1 MGLFGLGSGRK
12 SRRRA
17 RTEPRLFANSRRGSD
32 RRNEERPRRRRRSII
47 VRLFTLAAAL
57 SIWGMV
63 ILGAGFSYIWFSLDQ
78 KGLLNIP
85 QREPGVM
92 LLAADGSVL
101 SEQGAFFGD
110 EVRIAELPSYV
121 PNAIIAIEDRRFRW
135 HHGVDPIGLTRAM
148 VENLKAGRVV
158 QGGSTL
164 TQQLAKNLFLSPE
177 KTFERKA
184 QEMVLA
190 IWLESRF
197 SKDEILQ
204 LYVNRV
210 YFGSGATGIEK
221 AAQRYFGKSA
231 RDVNLSEA
239 AILAAVLKAPATY
252 NPLLHPKEGA
262 ARAREVIDSMTAEGF
277 LSETEAQDAIA
288 TPLAV
293 KASDYVPATQYIADW
308 VIEQLP
314 GLVQK
319 YDRSIIVETTIEPDL
334 QARAETALRK
344 RLNEEGGKLHV
355 TQGAF
360 VLMDTAGAVKALVG
374 GKSYQKSQFNRA
386 TKAKRQP
393 GSSFKPFVYL
403 TAVEQ
408 GYSPGSVEVDEPIK
422 IGDWE
427 PENYK
432 RKYLGTVTLKKAL
445 ALSLNTVAAKLA
457 YNVGPQNVVN
467 TAHRL
472 GITSELAPNAS
483 IALGTSEV
491 TLLEMTSAFVPFA
504 NGGAPAPPFVIK
516 RITTRDGEVLYER
529 QGQALAPIVS
539 SFDLG
544 AMNDMMRAVLI
555 EGTGRRAK
563 FGKFDLAGK
572 TGTSQEYRD
581 AWFIGYSSYMVAG
594 VWAGNDDN
602 TPTEKVTGG
611 SIPAAIWRDVMEPA
625 HQGLKPLPLPGD
637 EDYQYNGDPAVADYE
652 SDPARRRK
660 AAEQYADD
668 GSQGDGFFDLFF
680 SKKEKRKQRAT
691 TTVDPPNR
699 RNSAFEQTRGN
710 QPVHKPN

>member
-1 MGLFGLGSGRK
+1 MGLFRRG
-12 SRRRA
+12 SRRSSRQRA
-17 RTEPRLFANSRRGSD
+17 RAEPRLFASSRRDDS
-32 RRNEERPRRRRRSII
+32 RRVPTRRRRSRSI
-47 VRLFTLAAAL
+47 VARLFTLATAL
-57 SIWGMV
+57 AIWGMIV
-63 ILGAGFSYIWFSLDQ
+63 MGAGFGYIWLSLDK

-85 QREPGVM
+85 GREPGIM

-121 PNAIIAIEDRRFRW
+121 PNAIIAIEDRRFRS
-135 HHGVDPIGLTRAM
+135 HHGIDPIGLVRAM

-164 TQQLAKNLFLSPE
+164 TQQLAKNLFLTPD
-177 KTFERKA
+177 KTLERKA

-210 YFGSGATGIEK
+210 YFGSGAVGIEK

-252 NPLLHPKEGA
+252 NPLVHPQEAA
-262 ARAREVIDSMTAEGF
+262 ARAREVIDSMAEIGF
-277 LSETEAQDAIA
+277 LTQAEASDAIS

-293 KASDYVPATQYIADW
+293 KPADYVPATQYITDW

-314 GLVQK
+314 GIVQK
-319 YDRSIIVETTIEPDL
+319 YDQSIIVETTIDPDL
-334 QARAETALRK
+334 QSLAESALRQ
-344 RLNEEGGKLHV
+344 RLSEDGAKLHIS
-355 TQGAF
+355 QAAF

-374 GKSYQKSQFNRA
+374 GKSYQKSQFNRV

-408 GYSPGSVEVDEPIK
+408 GYSPDSVEIDEPIR

-427 PENYK
+427 PENYR
-432 RKYLGTVTLKKAL
+432 RKYLGAVSLKKAL

-457 YNVGPQNVVN
+457 YNVGPQNIVA

-472 GITSELAPNAS
+472 GIASELSPNAS

-491 TLLEMTSAFVPFA
+491 TLLEMTAAFVPFA
-504 NGGAPAPPFVIK
+504 NGGAAAPPFVVK

-529 QGQALAPIVS
+529 QGQSLAPVVS
-539 SFDLG
+539 PYDVG
-544 AMNDMMRAVLI
+544 AMNLMLRAVVT
-555 EGTGRRAK
+555 EGTARRAQ
-563 FGKFDLAGK
+563 FGDFELAGK
-572 TGTSQEYRD
+572 TGTSQDYRD

-602 TPTEKVTGG
+602 SPTRKVTGG
-611 SIPAAIWRDVMEPA
+611 SVPATIWRDVMEIA
-625 HQGLKPLPLPGD
+625 HAGLSPLPLPG
-637 EDYQYNGDPAVADYE
+637 EEQDYYGEPMTSEFEPEALPTNRERTAE
-652 SDPARRRK
+652 SD
-660 AAEQYADD
+660 
-668 GSQGDGFFDLFF
+668 DGFFDLFF
-680 SKKEKRKQRAT
+680 GSKEKSARNRKPDT
-691 TTVDPPNR
+691 TTDKPGR
-699 RNSAFEQTRGN
+699 RKSAFEQARDNHLTR
-710 QPVHKPN
+710 

>member
-1 MGLFGLGSGRK
+1 MGLFRRGSKRRSRGRE
-12 SRRRA
+12 RA
-17 RTEPRLFANSRRGSD
+17 EPRLFGNSRRD
-32 RRNEERPRRRRRSII
+32 RRSEERPRRRRRSI
-47 VRLFTLAAAL
+47 VLRLFTFAMAV
-57 SIWGMV
+57 SIWGLV
-63 ILGAGFSYIWFSLDQ
+63 ILGAGFGYIWLSLDQ

-121 PNAIIAIEDRRFRW
+121 PNAIIAIEDRRFRS

-148 VENLKAGRVV
+148 VENMKAGRVV
-158 QGGSTL
+158 QGGSTI
-164 TQQLAKNLFLSPE
+164 TQQLAKNLFLNPD
-177 KTFERKA
+177 KTLERKA

-231 RDVNLSEA
+231 RDINLSEA

-252 NPLLHPKEGA
+252 SPLIHPKDAA
-262 ARAREVIDSMTAEGF
+262 ARAREVIDSMTTEGF
-277 LSETEAQDAIA
+277 LSEAEARDAIA
-288 TPLAV
+288 TPLSV
-293 KASDYVPATQYIADW
+293 KAADYVPATQYITDW

-314 GLVQK
+314 SLVQK

-334 QARAETALRK
+334 QSLAETALRK
-344 RLNEEGGKLHV
+344 RLNAEGGKLNV
-355 TQGAF
+355 TQAAF
-360 VLMDTAGAVKALVG
+360 VMMDTAGAVKALVG
-374 GKSYQKSQFNRA
+374 GKSYQKSQFNRV

-408 GYSPGSVEVDEPIK
+408 GYGPGSVEIDEPIR

-427 PENYK
+427 PENYR

-472 GITSELAPNAS
+472 GIASELAPNAS

-491 TLLEMTSAFVPFA
+491 TLLELTSAFVPFA
-504 NGGAPAPPFVIK
+504 NGGAPAQPFVIK

-529 QGQALAPIVS
+529 EGQTLAPVIS

-544 AMNDMMRAVLI
+544 AMNDMLRAVI
-555 EGTGRRAK
+555 GEGTAKRAK
-563 FGKFDLAGK
+563 FGGFDLAGK

-602 TPTEKVTGG
+602 TPTGKVTGG

-625 HQGLKPLPLPGD
+625 HRGLNPLPLPGD
-637 EDYQYNGDPAVADYE
+637 EDYRYDGDPAVADYDPE
-652 SDPARRRK
+652 PGQPARRRRT
-660 AAEQYADD
+660 AERE
-668 GSQGDGFFDLFF
+668 DGFFDLFF
-680 SKKEKRKQRAT
+680 TKKKEREEPRRNRRPT
-691 TTVDPPNR
+691 TTADQPNR
-699 RNSAFEQTRGN
+699 KKSAFEQARDNHLTR
-710 QPVHKPN
+710 